1 MHQEAQKL
9 TITGFPLRS
18 ASDSLP
24 SAGVEPA
31 ELERRRGRMLALGEL
46 IRGSAAVAERELP
59 DEQAEQQRNGTDRE
73 DLADGP
79 RATGHAAT
87 MKTGVPT
94 STWVNSHSTC
104 GISIRMQPWEAE

>member
-1 MHQEAQKL
+1 
-9 TITGFPLRS
+9 
-18 ASDSLP
+18 
-24 SAGVEPA
+24 
-31 ELERRRGRMLALGEL
+31 MLALGE
-46 IRGSAAVAERELP
+46 IVRNSATVVGELP
-59 DEQAEQQRNGTDRE
+59 DEEAEQQRNGTDRE

>member
-1 MHQEAQKL
+1 
-9 TITGFPLRS
+9 
-18 ASDSLP
+18 
-24 SAGVEPA
+24 
-31 ELERRRGRMLALGEL
+31 MLAFREVV
-46 IRGSAAVAERELP
+46 RDSAAVVGELP
-59 DEQAEQQRNGTDRE
+59 PEQDEQQRNGTDRE

>member
-24 SAGVEPA
+24 PSASSRLSSNAGAAGCFPLA
-31 ELERRRGRMLALGEL
+31 SSIRR
-46 IRGSAAVAERELP
+46 SAARAERELP
-59 DEQAEQQRNGTDRE
+59 DEQAEQQRDGTDRE

>member
-18 ASDSLP
+18 ASESLP
-24 SAGVEPA
+24 SLDVEPA
-31 ELERRRGRMLALGEL
+31 ELERGRGRVLALGEL
-46 IRGSAAVAERELP
+46 VRGAAAVPERELP
-59 DEQAEQQRNGTDRE
+59 DEQAEQERDGTDRD

-79 RATGHAAT
+79 RAAGHAAT

-104 GISIRMQPWEAE
+104 GISIRMQPCEAE